1 MHYNIQ
7 CVSAAD
13 CRTLLSHHFR
23 PVRVSFYFLL
33 ILPTNFPCLLLNL
46 LSIYLSLTFFL
57 YPYPLTPR
65 SLFPEYYEI
74 IKNPIDLTAIKEQ
87 INKYETVEE
96 CLGDIRQVWENCRM
110 FNAEGSE
117 IFDTAD
123 SLHAE
128 LEEMV
133 EVRVC
138 VCVCVCVC
146 VFV

>member
-1 MHYNIQ
+1 MIVYP
-7 CVSAAD
+7 
-13 CRTLLSHHFR
+13 LSLYFFFLIFSLHH
-23 PVRVSFYFLL
+23 S
-33 ILPTNFPCLLLNL
+33 
-46 LSIYLSLTFFL
+46 LSLTLFL
-57 YPYPLTPR
+57 YPYPLKPR

-96 CLGDIRQVWENCRM
+96 CLSDIRQVWENCRL

-133 EVRVC
+133 EVRTC
-138 VCVCVCVC
+138 V
-146 VFV
+146 